1 MRYFAVIVTC
11 LSLTLQTG
19 CQDRLFESHK
29 KSPLESKVAP
39 MSYDVSI
46 KIGEQGS
53 AFAKRY
59 PKKIRIAH
67 QPAGIDFYNLDW
79 DRAPRGRVT
88 LDHGQYSFTVDD
100 VLGLWAPQDLQD
112 RSSEG
117 LSEFHLNAGL
127 TTADTI
133 SHKEALLQMYAML
146 RAFEKLGWKSITPRS
161 RPRLRGKERLSH
173 VLNVDSSI
181 GLDASQTP
189 NHEEWMQLENMT
201 QWEFYADHL
210 YLEVNFMRQSAG
222 ENSPNVGAYLIGFVI
237 KSEAEYF
244 RNHVKS
250 EDRQRWKQVLPGVL
264 AHLANLRAENEAK
277 LRAKGIAIDESYQ
290 DPPVPDLK

>member
-1 MRYFAVIVTC
+1 MRYQVAVLIISVLPLVVSC
-11 LSLTLQTG
+11 HQSSPAALHASQKEKSMLLDITL
-19 CQDRLFESHK
+19 
-29 KSPLESKVAP
+29 
-39 MSYDVSI
+39 
-46 KIGEQGS
+46 KIGEQGTS
-53 AFAKRY
+53 LAKRY
-59 PKKIRIAH
+59 PELRIDR
-67 QPAGIDFYNLDW
+67 QPAGIDFYEKRW
-79 DRAPRGRVT
+79 TQTPRGRLT
-88 LDHGQYSFTVDD
+88 MDHGKHSFTIDNVYSFSSLLDK
-100 VLGLWAPQDLQD
+100 DLEQ
-112 RSSEG
+112 EG
-117 LSEFHLNAGL
+117 ILKFRLNAGL

-133 SHKEALLQMYAML
+133 SHKEALVQMYAML
-146 RAFEKLGWKSITPRS
+146 RAFEKQGWKSITQHGD
-161 RPRLRGKERLSH
+161 PRLRGKDRLNY
-173 VLNVDSSI
+173 VLDGMHSI
-181 GLDASQTP
+181 SLDTNYTP
-189 NHEEWMQLENMT
+189 NPDEWMRLANMT

-264 AHLANLRAENEAK
+264 THLASLRAEEEAK